1 MKLGRCAV
9 KALVYIYISTTL
21 AVKYCTSTTIG
32 DISGCES
39 TLFPLKF
46 FDGAVALPSKQTL
59 CKNNMHP
66 SIATAG
72 CLVPSP
78 TPTNTLHYRPHVGA
92 RHKSMPCLFC
102 TCSDQFYWIG
112 GESLP
117 KWHFKMEY
125 GTGISQYDLSCTD
138 MNYCL
143 ASVCPDFLFFA
154 PFQAFHFCALSSEDV
169 VFVLP

>member
-21 AVKYCTSTTIG
+21 VVKYCTSTTMG
-32 DISGCES
+32 DIIHYYIWLWS

-46 FDGAVALPSKQTL
+46 FDGTVALPSKQTL
-59 CKNNMHP
+59 CRNNIHP
-66 SIATAG
+66 SIATAR

-78 TPTNTLHYRPHVGA
+78 TPTNTLHCRRHVGA
-92 RHKSMPCLFC
+92 RHKSMPCRCC

-112 GESLP
+112 GESLS

-125 GTGISQYDLSCTD
+125 GTGISQYDLSYTD

-143 ASVCPDFLFFA
+143 ASVWPPFSFFA
-154 PFQAFHFCALSSEDV
+154 SF
-169 VFVLP
+169 